1 MSKAVTI
8 PDYLLKDYEDAKT
21 FRLNQIFSE
30 KNPGLLEKK
39 PREILTKSN
48 AITIEGELRY
58 IFDSYNTI
66 NDAGEPIVVPAY
78 INKFDFSYDVRKK
91 VWRITSPTE

>member
-1 MSKAVTI
+1 MTKAVTI

-21 FRLNQIFSE
+21 HRLNLIFSE

-39 PREILTKSN
+39 PQEILTKSN

-66 NDAGEPIVVPAY
+66 NDAGEPIVVPVHVS
-78 INKFDFSYDVRKK
+78 KFDFSYDVRKK
-91 VWRITSPTE
+91 IWRITSSTE